1 MRTDEDK
8 AEMQTRV
15 DTHLALLMLRKA
27 KLLEALSEKFYD
39 LRSHTIFLLAT
50 SAYTNRPDGRAVRFS
65 LQHLN
70 MYIYT

>member
-39 LRSHTIFLLAT
+39 SRSHNFPT
-50 SAYTNRPDGRAVRFS
+50 SN
-65 LQHLN
+65 
-70 MYIYT
+70 